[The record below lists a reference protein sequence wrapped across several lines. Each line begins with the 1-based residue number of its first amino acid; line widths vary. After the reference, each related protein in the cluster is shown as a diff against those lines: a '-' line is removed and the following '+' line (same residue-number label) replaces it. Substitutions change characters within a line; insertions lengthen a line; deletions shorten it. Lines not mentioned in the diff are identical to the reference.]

1 MKLRLLV
8 ITAVLAMA
16 AFGLA
21 GCGGKD
27 NDNTGN
33 NTNNGANSGNNTGTN
48 TGSNNSSGGG
58 KTITVKASN
67 FKFDQEEIHVKQG
80 DKVKITLQDEEG
92 VHGFAIDD
100 FKVDIQENNGTAEFT
115 ADKAGEHPFH
125 CSIMCGSGHAKMVG
139 KLIVD

>member
-1 MKLRLLV
+1 MKLRLLI
-8 ITAVLAMA
+8 ITAAVVMA
-16 AFGLA
+16 AVGLA
-21 GCGGKD
+21 GCGGND
-27 NDNTGN
+27 NNNTGN
-33 NTNNGANSGNNTGTN
+33 NTNNGATTGNNAGTN
-48 TGSNNSSGGG
+48 TGAGNSGGN
-58 KTITVKASN
+58 TITVKASN

-100 FKVDIQENNGTAEFT
+100 FDVDIKENNGTAEFT
-115 ADKAGEHPFH
+115 ADKAGEHAFH